1 MKQSLLSPREMLR
14 SITTLPSSSSL
25 FLETVDGPRSRSSW
39 RAASST
45 ICCSSSSSRNHGQ
58 IPKLEP
64 FSRSKAD
71 RWLREPSLIEKTE
84 NDISDYCLALEGDDC
99 YYCWRSY
106 FELKNLER
114 TCQKEDVERL
124 ILESGGMRSLMSC
137 IHRMSEMLERTKREA
152 ELQKPM
158 EDEEEEK
165 EKPFPKPDGLPKSA
179 EEIEE
184 EEKARMADS
193 AYTRLLRAKGRF
205 PAWYS
210 PLPDHET
217 D

>member
-1 MKQSLLSPREMLR
+1 MLR
-14 SITTLPSSSSL
+14 LITTLPSSSSL
-25 FLETVDGPRSRSSW
+25 FLETVDGPRSRSF
-39 RAASST
+39 RAASTT
-45 ICCSSSSSRNHGQ
+45 ICSSSSSRNHGQ
-58 IPKLEP
+58 VPKLEP

-106 FELKNLER
+106 FELKELER
-114 TCQKEDVERL
+114 TCPKKDVERL

-137 IHRMSEMLERTKREA
+137 IHRMSEMVETKKREA
-152 ELQKPM
+152 EPQKPM
-158 EDEEEEK
+158 E
-165 EKPFPKPDGLPKSA
+165 KPFPRPDGLPKSV

-184 EEKARMADS
+184 EENARMADS
-193 AYTRLLRAKGRF
+193 AFTRLLRAKGKF